1 MLLERAR
8 ERDERDERERQEGER
23 ESARACESE
32 RAIERKG
39 GRKASFR
46 SSTMSYLHDNFFVVG
61 SVTITDVS
69 RDFQVLLS
77 LSFSLFFFLS
87 FFLSLSLFSSS
98 LLSSSSFRMRFQLS
112 QERRTPKERGIF
124 FILLR
129 VEKERGIST
138 LTGWRRRRRLLR
150 RRRRERREEKREKK
164 REEREEERE
173 RERERESA
181 IERREGDPVSLR
193 DKEETRWCATTTS
206 YPTGTS
212 TNGGRETSSPGSTS
226 QEEKSGEEK
235 VSCSSSEET

>member
-23 ESARACESE
+23 ERARACESE

-150 RRRRERREEKREKK
+150 RRRRREKRREERKEERRER
-164 REEREEERE
+164 RE
-173 RERERESA
+173 REREKENQLLSA
-181 IERREGDPVSLR
+181 ARGILLV
-193 DKEETRWCATTTS
+193 
-206 YPTGTS
+206 
-212 TNGGRETSSPGSTS
+212 
-226 QEEKSGEEK
+226 
-235 VSCSSSEET
+235 